1 MESAS
6 YSGGR
11 SVTLGLTD
19 VLASLQTDLDR
30 TRNRTEHSN
39 NRPVD
44 PDDRSLGQKI
54 DQLLSLCMDNKSTIE
69 AIQRDSEATKQEI
82 SSIKA
87 QIVQNEQNQGNDG
100 RKKRIVPTVLSVSV
114 KI

>member
-19 VLASLQTDLDR
+19 VLAGLQTDLDR
-30 TRNRTEHSN
+30 TRNCTEHLN

-44 PDDRSLGQKI
+44 PDDRNLGQ
-54 DQLLSLCMDNKSTIE
+54 STSFSVYG
-69 AIQRDSEATKQEI
+69 QVYDSSYSK
-82 SSIKA
+82 
-87 QIVQNEQNQGNDG
+87 G
-100 RKKRIVPTVLSVSV
+100 
-114 KI
+114 